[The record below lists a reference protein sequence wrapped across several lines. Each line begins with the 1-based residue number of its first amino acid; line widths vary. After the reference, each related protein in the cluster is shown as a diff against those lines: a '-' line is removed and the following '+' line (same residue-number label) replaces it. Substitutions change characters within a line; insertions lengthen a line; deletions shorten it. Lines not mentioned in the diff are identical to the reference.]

1 MELTSTEP
9 RPAPLTG
16 SLEDYLETILEL
28 VQANHF
34 ARVRDIAK
42 ARNVKAGS
50 VSPALR
56 RLAELGLVKYV
67 RREYVVL
74 TEEGEEQARRVT
86 ARHQLLARFFCEVLG
101 MSPAD
106 SQRDACAMEHSLSN
120 EGMDRLARFFEYL
133 SVCPDSPP
141 GFLEMFHRCSLVHED
156 VPPCDRACSVSFPR
170 KATQPER
177 SIMCVGDLDVGQ
189 SGKIVQVASHGAI
202 RQRLLDMGLLPDV
215 TVRLERVAPGG
226 GPVWI
231 QVNGSQIALRRTEA
245 KAVLVSAK

>member
-1 MELTSTEP
+1 VSAGIGESGQS
-9 RPAPLTG
+9 PLTG

-74 TEEGEEQARRVT
+74 TEQGEEQARRVT
-86 ARHQLLARFFCEVLG
+86 ARHQLLARFFHEVLG
-101 MSPAD
+101 MSPAHA
-106 SQRDACAMEHSLSN
+106 QRDACAMEHSLSN
-120 EGMDRLARFFEYL
+120 EGMDRLRRFFEYL
-133 SVCPDSPP
+133 SACPDSPP
-141 GFLEMFHRCSLVHED
+141 AFLEAFHRCSLVHAD
-156 VPPCDRACSVSFPR
+156 VPPCAHNCGVSQIR
-170 KATQPER
+170 TTPEEKKV
-177 SIMCVGDLDVGQ
+177 MCVGDLEVGK
-189 SGKIVQVASHGAI
+189 SGKIVQVASQGAI

-215 TVRLERVAPGG
+215 EVRLERVAPGG

-231 QVNGSQIALRRTEA
+231 QVHGAQIALRRTEA
-245 KAVLVSAK
+245 SAVLVTAE